1 MFQLEIIFYLTGVC
15 GEPEEN
21 EAHPG
26 HFAEEQSEADRVPV
40 QLSHRASRRRPV

>member
-1 MFQLEIIFYLTGVC
+1 MFNITGVC
-15 GEPEEN
+15 CEPEEN

-26 HFAEEQSEADRVPV
+26 HSAEEQSEADRVPV

>member
-1 MFQLEIIFYLTGVC
+1 MFNITGFC
-15 GEPEEN
+15 CEPEEN

-26 HFAEEQSEADRVPV
+26 HSAEEQSEADRVPV